1 MDRIVGI
8 DSSGQCYTKE
18 DACMYGSFA
27 FNTAESIEAPC
38 SVNVKGLIDECL
50 RPVQWSIDLKAKI

>member
-1 MDRIVGI
+1 
-8 DSSGQCYTKE
+8 
-18 DACMYGSFA
+18 MYGSFA